1 MLQVRDVALSYGGV
15 RALDGVSLDVPSR
28 QITTVVGSNG
38 AGKSSLMKAI
48 AGLERPSSGTITL
61 EGESLLG
68 LTPSEIVARGL
79 ALVPEGRELFPRMT
93 VQENLMVG
101 ATLVRSATARR
112 ISMDRV
118 LALFPVLKRK
128 LDAMAGS
135 MSGGEQQMLA
145 FGRALMAEPRVLLLD
160 EPSIGLAPIIE
171 EQLMAS
177 IREVSRQ
184 LGMAVL
190 LVEQNAMLALESSQ
204 QAYVLELGRVVRQ
217 GPSTD
222 LIRDPGIVASYLGG

>member
-1 MLQVRDVALSYGGV
+1 MLEIRGVALSYGGV
-15 RALDGVSLDVPSR
+15 RALDGVSLDVPAR

-48 AGLERPSSGTITL
+48 AGLERPSLGSITL

-68 LTPSEIVARGL
+68 LAPSAIVARGL
-79 ALVPEGRELFPRMT
+79 ALVPEGRELFPRMS
-93 VQENLMVG
+93 VQENLLVG
-101 ATLVRSATARR
+101 ATLIRSAAARR
-112 ISMDRV
+112 SSLERV
-118 LALFPVLKRK
+118 LSLFPVLERK
-128 LDAMAGS
+128 LGTMAGS

-160 EPSIGLAPIIE
+160 EPSIGLAPLIE

-177 IREVSRQ
+177 IREVTQR

-190 LVEQNAMLALESSQ
+190 LVEQNAMLALEASQ
-204 QAYVLELGRVVRQ
+204 QAYVMELGRIVRE
-217 GPSTD
+217 GPSSE
-222 LIRDPGIVASYLGG
+222 LINDPSVIASYLGG